1 MKLPSLDDPTRYA
14 GLYVV
19 DFGEQ
24 TAVGYTAREVEILMD
39 HEAYRDCHVYKIH
52 RAHPNGELEL
62 KGVDASRFSLEEGLL
77 FYRGE
82 EEAAR
87 NDFETLRSLSQ
98 SVVPPCRARVQLA
111 RLEGEG
117 PAWVVALIYPA
128 EYSDEIGRWL
138 LDADYAGGDEVEGGT
153 SAVTG
158 YLESAKQIKDTH
170 QIWGGEDG
178 VSRNADEVLASTRQ
192 AVQR

>member
-1 MKLPSLDDPTRYA
+1 MKLPALKDPTRYA

-24 TAVGYTAREVEILMD
+24 TAVGYTAREVEILLD

-62 KGVDASRFSLEEGLL
+62 KGVDASRFSFEEGLL
-77 FYRGE
+77 FYRRE
-82 EEAAR
+82 EETAR
-87 NDFETLRSLSQ
+87 SDFETLRSLSQ
-98 SVVPPCRARVQLA
+98 SVVPPCRARAQLA
-111 RLEGEG
+111 RLEREG
-117 PAWVVALIYPA
+117 SAWVVALIYPA
-128 EYSDEIGRWL
+128 EYCDVISRWL
-138 LDADYAGGDEVEGGT
+138 LDADYAGGDEVEGGA

-158 YLESAKQIKDTH
+158 YLESPRQIMDNH
-170 QIWGGEDG
+170 QIWGREDG